1 MLINLWATVLP
12 CQAFT
17 DLKRNERF
25 LGVVRDSVTDIKIFY
40 KKITSQSEN
49 FIIKKSTM
57 VDKTQKVLTIFRF
70 A

>member
-17 DLKRNERF
+17 DLKRNGRF
-25 LGVVRDSVTDIKIFY
+25 LVVVRDSVTDIKIFY

-57 VDKTQKVLTIFRF
+57 VDKTQKVFTIFRF